1 MKNSLF
7 LIALLSSLSYAQEQQ
22 PSHDE
27 SRSLTSEMVPFAQP
41 LSGLP
46 VAHADDQH
54 YVLTLRD
61 DVIEQS
67 KLAYIKEYHRKRIAS
82 RILIVTSAAFV
93 AGGVGYLGYSVGK
106 DIVNWFKKNPVK
118 ATDAQDNMANE
129 LEDTRC
135 APMSK
140 VINLDNRMRLLEGV
154 KKELEEK
161 PWYTRY
167 ADTIKSMPL
176 NMFSIITSS
185 VLTAL
190 GQQMVGEVLLGP
202 GDLQWFC
209 ENKVTIFALLEALQV
224 SAKELEDSSEYD
236 KDRIYYHRACIIPLT
251 RALAQTMEK
260 LVAFLEFKLTQM
272 PSEQAVALGL
282 DILPR
287 YLVIYTNNFLSKI
300 EFCIKSEKNTVVA
313 KDLLFL
319 VDDFNAE
326 LKHAINKC
334 MGI

>member
-1 MKNSLF
+1 MKKILSI
-7 LIALLSSLSYAQEQQ
+7 LILISSLVYAQEQANLGEVNPAVMNNQ
-22 PSHDE
+22 C
-27 SRSLTSEMVPFAQP
+27 
-41 LSGLP
+41 
-46 VAHADDQH
+46 
-54 YVLTLRD
+54 YVLSLREEL
-61 DVIEQS
+61 IEQY
-67 KLAYIKEYHRKRIAS
+67 KLSYIKEYHRKRIAS

-93 AGGVGYLGYSVGK
+93 AGGVGYLGYQVGK
-106 DIVNWFKKNPVK
+106 DIVAWFRKNPTALKEASSEVK
-118 ATDAQDNMANE
+118 DAAV
-129 LEDTRC
+129 DTRC

-140 VINLDNRMRLLEGV
+140 VENIDERVKILEGD
-154 KKELEEK
+154 KQKLDERA
-161 PWYTRY
+161 WYLK
-167 ADTIKSMPL
+167 ALDSLKSMPL
-176 NMFSIITSS
+176 NMMSIITSS

-190 GQQMVGEVLLGP
+190 GQRMVGEVLLGP

-209 ENKVTIFALLEALQV
+209 EHKVTIFALLEALQV
-224 SAKELEDSSEYD
+224 SAKELEDSSLYD
-236 KDRIYYHRACIIPLT
+236 KDRIHYHRACIQPLC

-260 LVAFLEFKLTQM
+260 LIAFLEFKLSEM

-287 YLVIYTNNFLSKI
+287 YLVIYTNNFLSKV
-300 EFCIKSEKNTVVA
+300 EFCIKSENNMVVA

>member
-1 MKNSLF
+1 MKKSLL
-7 LIALLSSLSYAQEQQ
+7 LILALSSFSDAQEHERS
-22 PSHDE
+22 PLPLSVSASSHDPN
-27 SRSLTSEMVPFAQP
+27 V
-41 LSGLP
+41 LSGISNDAEQP
-46 VAHADDQH
+46 
-54 YVLTLRD
+54 YVLSLRD
-61 DVIEQS
+61 DVIEHT
-67 KLAYIKEYHRKRIAS
+67 KLSYVKEYHRKRIAS

-106 DIVNWFKKNPVK
+106 DIVRWFKKNPVK
-118 ATDAQDNMANE
+118 DPLAENNATDAI
-129 LEDTRC
+129 EDTRC
-135 APMSK
+135 APLSK
-140 VINLDNRMRLLEGV
+140 VLKLDERVQILEGV
-154 KKELEEK
+154 KKDLEEK
-161 PWYTRY
+161 PLYMRF
-167 ADTIKSMPL
+167 ADSIKSMPFT
-176 NMFSIITSS
+176 MFSIITSS

-190 GQQMVGEVLLGP
+190 GQKMVGEVLLGP

-209 ENKVTIFALLEALQV
+209 EHKVAIFALLEALQV
-224 SAKELEDSSEYD
+224 SAKELENSSEYD
-236 KDRIYYHRACIIPLT
+236 KDRIYYHRACIVPLS
-251 RALAQTMEK
+251 RALALTMEK

-272 PSEQAVALGL
+272 PQEQAVALGL